1 MPNSSSSSSILSMA
15 ENVAYLLETAEESE
29 DSEDDSEF
37 EWLFCSISFFYL
49 SYLYSS
55 VLYIL
60 YINPWFCIRYYLW
73 TKKELIIKEFKNIN

>member
-37 EWLFCSISFFYL
+37 E
-49 SYLYSS
+49 
-55 VLYIL
+55 
-60 YINPWFCIRYYLW
+60 
-73 TKKELIIKEFKNIN
+73 